1 MNERREEEKG
11 WEREE
16 KEGLREGTVEQTG
29 KRREC
34 EKREKETAGR
44 AGGRCDRWRLSFSR

>member
-11 WEREE
+11 WEREAR
-16 KEGLREGTVEQTG
+16 EGLREGSVEQAG

-34 EKREKETAGR
+34 EKREKDCRQGR
-44 AGGRCDRWRLSFSR
+44 GEM

>member
-11 WEREE
+11 WEREAR
-16 KEGLREGTVEQTG
+16 EGLREGSVEQAG

-34 EKREKETAGR
+34 EKRENDCRQGR
-44 AGGRCDRWRLSFSR
+44 GEM

>member
-16 KEGLREGTVEQTG
+16 REGLREGSVSKLGRGESV
-29 KRREC
+29 KK
-34 EKREKETAGR
+34 EKKTAGR
-44 AGGRCDRWRLSFSR
+44 AGERCDRWRLSFSR